1 MAYKLFCFSNQP
13 DSFLCFFLIILFD
26 SMKLGVGE
34 KASSPPMMNGGAMV
48 CESGMNGSNGGG
60 EDYLYEHMI
69 VKSEGG
75 PRA

>member
-1 MAYKLFCFSNQP
+1 MFFKLTR
-13 DSFLCFFLIILFD
+13 FLLLLFLIILFD

-48 CESGMNGSNGGG
+48 CESGMNDSNGGG
-60 EDYLYEHMI
+60 EDYLYMI

>member
-1 MAYKLFCFSNQP
+1 
-13 DSFLCFFLIILFD
+13 
-26 SMKLGVGE
+26 MKLGVGE

-48 CESGMNGSNGGG
+48 CESGMNDSNGGG

>member
-1 MAYKLFCFSNQP
+1 
-13 DSFLCFFLIILFD
+13 
-26 SMKLGVGE
+26 MKLGVGE

-48 CESGMNGSNGGG
+48 CESGMNDLNGGG